1 MALSSNDH
9 RSWRP
14 ASSFANLLDNVHC
27 RPECVCRLG
36 VVVDSL
42 IKSHVKQISVDSLP
56 VAVLRQIQVVC
67 ARESHEPVI
76 EGAPFTFGMQSE

>member
-14 ASSFANLLDNVHC
+14 ASSFANLLVHC

-42 IKSHVKQISVDSLP
+42 IKSHDKQISVDSLS